1 MVSKGKQTMAEPVLL
16 LGFIISILYGSL
28 FHLWRGG
35 GPARL
40 LYYLI
45 LSVSGFWAGH
55 FIATYFNLTFD
66 SLGQIHLGSASL
78 GSVLFLIG
86 GYWLAPRSTKKV

>member
-1 MVSKGKQTMAEPVLL
+1 MVEPMLL
-16 LGFIISILYGSL
+16 LGIIISILYGSL

-35 GPARL
+35 GPGRL

-45 LSVSGFWAGH
+45 LSLLGFWAGH
-55 FIATYFNLTFD
+55 FIAAYFNFSFD

-78 GSVLFLIG
+78 GSLLFLIG
-86 GYWLAPRSTKKV
+86 GYWLAPGKTQKA

>member
-1 MVSKGKQTMAEPVLL
+1 MAEPVLL
-16 LGFIISILYGSL
+16 LGLIISILYGSL

-45 LSVSGFWAGH
+45 LSVLGFWAGH
-55 FIATYFNLTFD
+55 FLASYLDLRFD
-66 SLGQIHLGSASL
+66 SLGQIHLGTASL
-78 GSVLFLIG
+78 GSLLFLIG
-86 GYWLAPRSTKKV
+86 GYWLAPGRTNKV